1 MWIVYAQCSSI
12 LFQDDT
18 TKFQLV
24 YVDKAMVTLFE
35 QFGAYLF
42 LDATY
47 RVCRYRFNL
56 FNILVKTPLR
66 FVVSILALWRVELYK
81 FRCLGTEG
89 GGGGGEEGE
98 ESERGRGGEECRGG
112 GGEEGKERKEGKE
125 GRRGRRGRRG
135 GGEVGGGGREECGGG
150 GG

>member
-12 LFQDDT
+12 LFQDDE

-42 LDATY
+42 IDATY

-66 FVVSILALWRVELYK
+66 FVVSIFGRLSYICFAVW
-81 FRCLGTEG
+81 GAEG
-89 GGGGGEEGE
+89 GGGKGGVGEEGMF
-98 ESERGRGGEECRGG
+98 
-112 GGEEGKERKEGKE
+112 
-125 GRRGRRGRRG
+125 
-135 GGEVGGGGREECGGG
+135 
-150 GG
+150 

>member
-1 MWIVYAQCSSI
+1 MLNAHLYF
-12 LFQDDT
+12 FQDDI

-24 YVDKAMVTLFE
+24 YVDKAMVTLIE

-66 FVVSILALWRVELYK
+66 FVVSILGELSYTAMYVSL
-81 FRCLGTEG
+81 F
-89 GGGGGEEGE
+89 GEP
-98 ESERGRGGEECRGG
+98 
-112 GGEEGKERKEGKE
+112 KEE
-125 GRRGRRGRRG
+125 GRRGRR
-135 GGEVGGGGREECGGG
+135 ECFNTLE
-150 GG
+150 